1 MIRDLLL
8 VGAGSA
14 IGGMGRL
21 LMGRAVSALFPTPF
35 PLATFMVNVAGS
47 LLIGLLFGWQSR
59 GILTGSAMLFLS
71 TGICGGFTTF
81 STFSNE
87 NVQLIRQGQIGLA
100 LLYILGSVLLGM
112 AAVFLGY
119 QIGKENM

>member
-1 MIRDLLL
+1 
-8 VGAGSA
+8 
-14 IGGMGRL
+14 
-21 LMGRAVSALFPTPF
+21 
-35 PLATFMVNVAGS
+35 
-47 LLIGLLFGWQSR
+47 
-59 GILTGSAMLFLS
+59 MLFLS